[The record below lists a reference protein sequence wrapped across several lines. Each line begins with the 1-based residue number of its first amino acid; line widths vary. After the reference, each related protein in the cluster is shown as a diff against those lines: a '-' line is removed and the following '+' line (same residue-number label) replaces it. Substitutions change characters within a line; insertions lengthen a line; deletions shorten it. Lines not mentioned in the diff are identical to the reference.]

1 MNSHML
7 NCGAAM
13 LALGAI
19 SFCGTASLAAE
30 GADFGILGRLVEP
43 AQAAPV
49 AAAIPAPARK
59 ASRRAATGTGGPFR
73 ALIEKHASQNGVPYK
88 LADAVVRIESRYN
101 AHVVHAGNFGL
112 MQIRHQTARGVGFSG
127 SPAALLNPDTNLHYG
142 VKYLAIA
149 YRQAGG
155 NTCSALRYYQSGIG
169 ARGMN
174 GANRAYCRKALA
186 IMANN

>member
-7 NCGAAM
+7 KSGAAM

-19 SFCGTASLAAE
+19 ICCGTVSLAAE
-30 GADFGILGRLVEP
+30 GADFGILGHLVQP
-43 AQAAPV
+43 AEAAPTAAV
-49 AAAIPAPARK
+49 AAPPARK
-59 ASRRAATGTGGPFR
+59 ASRPAALAGGGPFR
-73 ALIEKHASQNGVPYK
+73 ALIEKHAGQNGVPYK

-112 MQIRHQTARGVGFSG
+112 MQIRPQTARGIGFAG
-127 SPAALLNPDTNLHYG
+127 SPSALLNPDTNLHYG

-169 ARGMN
+169 ARGMS

-186 IMANN
+186 IMARN